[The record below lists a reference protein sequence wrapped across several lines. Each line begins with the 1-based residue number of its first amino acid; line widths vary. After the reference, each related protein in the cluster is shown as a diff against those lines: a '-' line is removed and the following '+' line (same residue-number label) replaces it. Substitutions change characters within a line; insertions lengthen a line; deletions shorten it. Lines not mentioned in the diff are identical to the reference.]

1 MNLNSVLK
9 QIDLKKGNIYAGLD
23 DDINDWLIDQA
34 IKHRVSTIA
43 AVIQKLIVAEYIK
56 DKTK

>member
-34 IKHRVSTIA
+34 IKYRVSTIA